1 MILLSLKGNLICGY
15 SNVNVFNQQIG
26 QFGLSFQK
34 ISADFLCLQ
43 AQSFED
49 ILGITITSA
58 NQNSVLITRDEFKL
72 LALISQP
79 QRLDTPTLLK
89 ELGDVFFVDM
99 DTVDRQK
106 AQAYFQ
112 THLKHRSLVR
122 AAYFLSAKCTIFNPV
137 ILFGFKF
144 NECVR

>member
-1 MILLSLKGNLICGY
+1 M
-15 SNVNVFNQQIG
+15 
-26 QFGLSFQK
+26 
-34 ISADFLCLQ
+34 A
-43 AQSFED
+43 
-49 ILGITITSA
+49 TITSA

-122 AAYFLSAKCTIFNPV
+122 GIFCWPNVQFSTPLFCLVLNSTSASIS
-137 ILFGFKF
+137 
-144 NECVR
+144 